1 METHQNLFTSAV
13 EAKHSEVLKDTQTTI
28 SCVVSGLTK
37 KLDAVTWEKPDSG
50 GAITDG
56 TDGYQIDVETYQGE
70 SNSQTTNLTIP
81 AAHNGVDDVF
91 TCVITSN
98 EHGISEEQ
106 TTVKSD
112 VFSKYPR
119 NILHDMYRSSTVLL
133 ILHRKDILNSNMVN
147 LSQNVLGKIDQ
158 FLQN

>member
-1 METHQNLFTSAV
+1 M
-13 EAKHSEVLKDTQTTI
+13 
-28 SCVVSGLTK
+28 
-37 KLDAVTWEKPDSG
+37 WEKPGSG
-50 GAITDG
+50 GTITDG
-56 TDGYQIDVETYQGE
+56 TDGYQIDVGTYQGV
-70 SNSQTTNLTIP
+70 SNSQTTILTIP
-81 AAHNGVDDVF
+81 GAHNGADDEF

-147 LSQNVLGKIDQ
+147 LSQNVLGKY
-158 FLQN
+158 